1 MTGSVFFVFVFFIP
15 TLSVDRVEATENIHL
30 PLVDRVEAFKT
41 HIYSL
46 YVQFATKMLRVDGV
60 GGIWGGGNLA
70 DEQHG
75 K

>member
-1 MTGSVFFVFVFFIP
+1 MTGSVFFLLVFFIP

-60 GGIWGGGNLA
+60 GGIWGGNLA